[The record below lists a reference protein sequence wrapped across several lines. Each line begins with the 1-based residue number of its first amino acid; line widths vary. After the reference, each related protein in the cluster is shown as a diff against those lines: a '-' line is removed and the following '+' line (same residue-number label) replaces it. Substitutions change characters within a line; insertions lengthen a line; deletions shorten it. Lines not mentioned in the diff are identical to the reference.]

1 MYIYIYFFRERE
13 RETACYFYAC
23 THTTFC
29 GSVRME
35 TQPRELSPPFR
46 LLPPTFPVTRVD
58 ELRHILRLK
67 RREFHPQGPPAG
79 KFIHWCA
86 DVRNTDYYGMLWA
99 TKSVCVLRRD

>member
-1 MYIYIYFFRERE
+1 MYYFVDYVVCFLKKNVYIYIFFFLERE

-67 RREFHPQGPPAG
+67 RR
-79 KFIHWCA
+79 FI
-86 DVRNTDYYGMLWA
+86 
-99 TKSVCVLRRD
+99 LRDLQQVNLSTGAQM